1 MDKEKFEQLIK
12 DIGTTDDDVTRRSLL
27 SELSECSGIFDNV
40 AQLETDKTNLSN
52 EIDRLQQEN
61 MKLFLKIPNKTE
73 EEARKEAHITEQE
86 KEKPKFEDLFD
97 EKGEIK

>member
-1 MDKEKFEQLIK
+1 MVKEKFEQLLK
-12 DIGTTDDDVTRRSLL
+12 DIGTTEDDVTRRSLL
-27 SELSECSGIFDNV
+27 SELSECAGIFDNV

-73 EEARKEAHITEQE
+73 EEARKDAHITEPENE
-86 KEKPKFEDLFD
+86 KLKFEDLFD
-97 EKGEIK
+97 DKGEIK

>member
-27 SELSECSGIFDNV
+27 SELSDCVDIFDSV

-52 EIDRLQQEN
+52 EVDRLQQEN

-73 EEARKEAHITEQE
+73 EQARKEAHITEE
-86 KEKPKFEDLFD
+86 PKEKLKFEDLFN